1 MKSRDQITTMTRAEA
16 VEYAA
21 DLRHR
26 FHELTRERRQML
38 IERGGATDAVIES
51 LDQEDA
57 GADALYEM
65 VRRLSARDMIPA
77 ELQEVGQRV
86 AWIYGMDLLR
96 AAPQTGRAN

>member
-1 MKSRDQITTMTRAEA
+1 MKNQDQVTTMTRAEA
-16 VEYAA
+16 MQYAA

-38 IERGGATDAVIES
+38 IERGGATDAAIES

-57 GADALYEM
+57 EADAMYEL
-65 VRRLSARDMIPA
+65 VRRLAARGMTPV

-86 AWIYGMDLLR
+86 AWIYGLDQLR
-96 AAPQTGRAN
+96 AMPQPELVN